1 MRLQWCNLRGQS
13 SFVRSA
19 AHQDFSPFRAL
30 RPAGPHE
37 KSRAQGHVFEQLYAA
52 VNSTDVFYDIC
63 DIFMMELSLRWA
75 KQIVKRALGS
85 LNLRRKECFFA
96 HVHRQMHV
104 GVGNK
109 IEHAFKLS
117 KLREHAESVR

>member
-1 MRLQWCNLRGQS
+1 MNL
-13 SFVRSA
+13 
-19 AHQDFSPFRAL
+19 PK
-30 RPAGPHE
+30 